1 MIRVLVVDD
10 QTLVRAGVTLLLRTA
25 GEDVVGEAT
34 DGLEAVRMAERLR
47 PDVIL
52 MDLRMPRVDGI
63 EATRRI
69 LKTLPATR
77 IVMLT
82 TFDDDAEVY
91 GALRAGAVGYLLKD
105 GEPDAMLSA
114 VRRAAQGESLL
125 APAVMARVVRRAVQ
139 SHHQDVTG
147 DAADPAILATLT
159 PRERDVLALVG
170 VGQSNAEIAESLHL
184 AHRRLRQGGRGA
196 YGAGDGLVGGEAAL
210 VGEGEQG
217 VRATTTARSR
227 LSWANASGSVAP
239 RVPPAGASAW
249 SMRPKRM
256 PGRVFAV
263 SGRVMVAAIIART
276 EPWRARMPR
285 SRNSQANAIRSTG
298 SRESATGPSASAG
311 SGQTPARAS
320 PISDGRSG
328 KYR

>member
-105 GEPDAMLSA
+105 GEPDAMLAA

-147 DAADPAILATLT
+147 DTADPAILATLT

-170 VGQSNAEIAESLHL
+170 VGQSNAEIAENLHL
-184 AHRRLRQGGRGA
+184 GVTTVKTHVASVTDKLRLRNRVQAAVVAHRL
-196 YGAGDGLVGGEAAL
+196 GLVDDDFRLA
-210 VGEGEQG
+210 EGLE
-217 VRATTTARSR
+217 
-227 LSWANASGSVAP
+227 
-239 RVPPAGASAW
+239 
-249 SMRPKRM
+249 
-256 PGRVFAV
+256 
-263 SGRVMVAAIIART
+263 
-276 EPWRARMPR
+276 
-285 SRNSQANAIRSTG
+285 
-298 SRESATGPSASAG
+298 
-311 SGQTPARAS
+311 
-320 PISDGRSG
+320 
-328 KYR
+328 